1 MTVSRTQLRTGATW
15 SGVLGRPTGG
25 IPRNPSWIAPQGY
38 PLRSL
43 DDAPPVD
50 RRSSAPPPP
59 ENPYADLRSAAKP
72 SVLPPPPLP
81 PPLPDTAPPG
91 GPVSLE
97 PPLPQRDQ
105 ADPEPPRED
114 PREAEI
120 LVLHDALGELRKE
133 HDALRTH
140 AHELE
145 GRFGQYRREV
155 LAEAEGQLLRLALAI
170 AERVVARELRTDPA
184 LIAQWAAD
192 SLGALA
198 AVSGELRPSLA
209 VGVATS
215 ALVPDDAWAELL
227 GDVRVERDP
236 SLPPLGCELRAG
248 FSALDV
254 SPAQRLG
261 ALRSELL
268 GDLDGS
274 GA

>member
-1 MTVSRTQLRTGATW
+1 MTVSRTQLRTGAAW

-25 IPRNPSWIAPQGY
+25 LPRNPSWIAPQGY
-38 PLRSL
+38 PQRVL
-43 DDAPPVD
+43 DEAPPTD

-59 ENPYADLRSAAKP
+59 ENPYAELRSAAKP
-72 SVLPPPPLP
+72 SAPPPAPPPPVP
-81 PPLPDTAPPG
+81 ETAPPG
-91 GPVSLE
+91 DPVSLE
-97 PPLPQRDQ
+97 PPVPQRDLHELGAPQ
-105 ADPEPPRED
+105 EA

-120 LVLHDALGELRKE
+120 LVLHDALDELRKE

-140 AHELE
+140 TQELE

-155 LAEAEGQLLRLALAI
+155 LVEAEGQLLRLALAI
-170 AERVVARELRTDPA
+170 AERVVARELRTDPT
-184 LIAQWAAD
+184 LIARWVAD
-192 SLGALA
+192 SLAALA

-215 ALVPDDAWAELL
+215 ALVPEDVWSDLL
-227 GDVRVERDP
+227 GDVKVERDG
-236 SLPPLGCELRAG
+236 SLPALGCELRAG
-248 FSALDV
+248 LSAVDV
-254 SPAQRLG
+254 SPHQRLA

>member
-25 IPRNPSWIAPQGY
+25 LPRNPSWIAPQGY
-38 PLRSL
+38 PQRPL
-43 DDAPPVD
+43 DESPTVD

-72 SVLPPPPLP
+72 SVLPPPLP

-97 PPLPQRDQ
+97 PPLPQRDR
-105 ADPEPPRED
+105 AEPDTPRED

-120 LVLHDALGELRKE
+120 LVLHDALDELRKE

-140 AHELE
+140 THELE

-170 AERVVARELRTDPA
+170 AERVVARELRTDPT
-184 LIAQWAAD
+184 LIAKWAAD

-198 AVSGELRPSLA
+198 AVSADLRPSLA
-209 VGVATS
+209 VGVATR
-215 ALVPDDAWAELL
+215 ALVPDDVWAELL
-227 GDVRVERDP
+227 GDVKVERDP
-236 SLPPLGCELRAG
+236 SLPPLGCELRSG
-248 FSALDV
+248 VSALDV

>member
-1 MTVSRTQLRTGATW
+1 MTVSRTQFRTGASW

-25 IPRNPSWIAPQGY
+25 LPRNPSWIAPQGY
-38 PLRSL
+38 PQRSL
-43 DDAPPVD
+43 DDVPPVD

-72 SVLPPPPLP
+72 SVLPPPLP

-97 PPLPQRDQ
+97 PPLPPRHH
-105 ADPEPPRED
+105 AAPEPPRED

-155 LAEAEGQLLRLALAI
+155 LAEAEGQLLRLALAL
-170 AERVVARELRTDPA
+170 AERVVARELRTDPT

-198 AVSGELRPSLA
+198 AVSGEFRPSLA

-215 ALVPDDAWAELL
+215 ALVPEDAWTDLL
-227 GDVRVERDP
+227 GDVKVERDP

-248 FSALDV
+248 FSAIDV

>member
-1 MTVSRTQLRTGATW
+1 MTVSRTQFRTGATW

-25 IPRNPSWIAPQGY
+25 LPRNPSWIAPQGFHQR
-38 PLRSL
+38 PL
-43 DDAPPVD
+43 DEAPPMD

-59 ENPYADLRSAAKP
+59 ENPYAELRSAAKP
-72 SVLPPPPLP
+72 SAPPAPLP

-91 GPVSLE
+91 GAVSLE
-97 PPLPQRDQ
+97 PPVPQRDLP
-105 ADPEPPRED
+105 DPEAPRED
-114 PREAEI
+114 PREAE
-120 LVLHDALGELRKE
+120 LVVLHDALDELRKE
-133 HDALRTH
+133 HDALRAH

-155 LAEAEGQLLRLALAI
+155 LAEAEGQLLRLALNI

-184 LIAQWAAD
+184 LIAQWAAE

-209 VGVATS
+209 VGVATH
-215 ALVPDDAWAELL
+215 ALVPEDAWSELL
-227 GDVRVERDP
+227 GDVKVERDP
-236 SLPPLGCELRAG
+236 ALPPLGCELRAG
-248 FSALDV
+248 FSAVDL